1 MSQRAWC
8 GGIALTVDE
17 LEAVLCVLN
26 SGWVWSGKVFCVSDL
41 CVDVNGTMPM
51 HEVSKCKI
59 KECDVGTLA
68 SLVDV

>member
-8 GGIALTVDE
+8 GGIALTGDE
-17 LEAVLCVLN
+17 LEAVLCVFN
-26 SGWVWSGKVFCVSDL
+26 CRWVWSGKVLCVSDL

-51 HEVSKCKI
+51 HEVSESED